1 LYVDKSLGFSRVR
14 TECNFSL
21 VAAAV
26 VVVVLIIFVV
36 AGLTKS
42 TFNNGTRLL
51 RLHPYGIATEHS
63 MRHDLDPALRS
74 EFCQNFLRCV
84 QEVENFEQHFIMT
97 DE

>member
-21 VAAAV
+21 VAAAA

-51 RLHPYGIATEHS
+51 RLHPYGIATK
-63 MRHDLDPALRS
+63 RHDLDPALRS